1 MKQMFGREAAAL
13 AAATAAARRSGCSMI
28 AAAIAGAVQPSRW
41 SCLSLWTAGAYLDP
55 IGSNHGECLFIF
67 ITPFAY

>member
-41 SCLSLWTAGAYLDP
+41 SCHVDGGSLDP